1 MTGTKQFVKHPLT
14 ILAATLIVLPL
25 AMNAA
30 GSTLSLASQVVIYC
44 LYGLGFNVLLG
55 YTGLVSFGQSAF
67 FGFAGYIAALVAL
80 HLVQDVWL
88 GLFLG
93 TVLTG
98 FLGLLVGM
106 IILRRQG
113 IYFALLTL
121 AVSQLF
127 FEIAYRWTSVTGGE
141 NGLQGVSQGPI
152 AGPWV
157 LYAFCA
163 VVTWI
168 VAWMLWRVAHS
179 PFGRVLQLIRDSEK
193 RALALGYETTRY
205 KLTAFTLSA
214 LVCGFAGSLLTY
226 VIQGVYAN
234 NMNWEHAGD
243 PVMMTLF
250 GGMHYFLGPLWGA
263 ILYIN
268 LSDQLSSYTEHW
280 WLIFGALLM
289 AVILLSPEGLSG
301 IWSRIFKGRV
311 VWGLTDAAVPEP
323 TAGRQDDVELVQQGY
338 DENHNVLVLEDICK
352 NFGSLGVARNVSLEL
367 KQGEIHSL
375 IGPNGAGK
383 TTLFNMIS
391 GFILRDS
398 GKVLLDGVD
407 IGELGVDRRANLGIG
422 RSFQIVTLPGDS
434 TVFESVRVA
443 VQAKSRT
450 KRSLWRDAYGEEGV
464 ISQTWAVLDK
474 VGLTESASAQVS
486 SLPHGEKRLL
496 DIGIA
501 LAQSPRVLLLDEPLA
516 GLADRERER
525 ISNLIVSL
533 RGQVTTLVVEHD
545 IDRVRAF
552 SDTMTVLHYG
562 EVIADGKPQEVMQNR
577 RVLEAYMGE
586 SAEREAAK
594 AASPDSV
601 ADTKPSGETQLKL
614 EGVVS
619 GYGGSSILD
628 GLDLTVKRGEAV
640 ALLGRN
646 GVGKTTTLH
655 TVMGLVRASKGK
667 ITFDGTDI
675 TAWSPDRIAR
685 TGLSIVPQG
694 RRIFPNL
701 TVSQNLDVASRRGGW
716 AMDDVYRVFP
726 KLKEL
731 RNAQGDR
738 LSGGE
743 QQMLAIARALMAPAK
758 LILLDEPFEG
768 LAPSVVGDV
777 QRAVEEIRSHASV
790 LLVEQRATIALN
802 MTQRAYVMVNGRI
815 AHEAASHTLLEDES
829 TLEDL
834 LGV

>member
-1 MTGTKQFVKHPLT
+1 MRLIKRYARHPLT

-25 AMNAA
+25 AMSAA

-67 FGFAGYIAALVAL
+67 FGFSGYVAALVSL
-80 HLVQDVWL
+80 HLVQSVWL

-93 TVLTG
+93 TALTG
-98 FLGLLVGM
+98 ILGLLVGLV
-106 IILRRQG
+106 ILRRQG

-141 NGLQGVSQGPI
+141 NGLQGVGQGPI
-152 AGPWV
+152 AEPWA
-157 LYAFCA
+157 LYGFCA

-168 VAWMLWRVAHS
+168 GACLLWRVAHS
-179 PFGRVLQLIRDSEK
+179 PFGRILQLIRDSEK
-193 RALALGYETTRY
+193 RAMALGYETTRY
-205 KLTAFTLSA
+205 KLIAFTLSA

-263 ILYIN
+263 VFYIN

-280 WLIFGALLM
+280 WIIFGALLM

-301 IWSRIFKGRV
+301 IWSRVFNGRV
-311 VWGLTDAAVPEP
+311 IWGLTNATIPDALGIHGSQLIWDKHDHADSQ
-323 TAGRQDDVELVQQGY
+323 TL
-338 DENHNVLVLEDICK
+338 LVLEDVCK
-352 NFGSLGVARNVSLEL
+352 RFGNLAVARNVSLEIR
-367 KQGEIHSL
+367 KGQIHSL

-391 GFILRDS
+391 GFVVRDS
-398 GKVLLDGVD
+398 GRILLDGVD
-407 IGELGVDRRANLGIG
+407 IGKLSVDKRAKLGIG
-422 RSFQIVTLPGDS
+422 RSFQIVTLPSDT
-434 TVFESVRVA
+434 TVFEAIRVA
-443 VQAKSRT
+443 VQAKSAA
-450 KRSLWRDAYGEEGV
+450 KGSLWRDAYGDDE
-464 ISQTWAVLDK
+464 ITSRTWTIIDK
-474 VGLTESASAQVS
+474 VGLMERAPEQVA

-496 DIGIA
+496 DIGVA
-501 LAQSPRVLLLDEPLA
+501 LAQSPRLLLLDEPLA

-525 ISNLIVSL
+525 ISHLITSL

-552 SDTMTVLHYG
+552 SDSMTVLHYG
-562 EVIADGKPQEVMQNR
+562 QVIADGTPEQVMQNR
-577 RVLEAYMGE
+577 EVLEAYIGE
-586 SAEREAAK
+586 SSKSQTRHSKTPA
-594 AASPDSV
+594 
-601 ADTKPSGETQLKL
+601 GGTQPQSAIVQL
-614 EGVVS
+614 ELRGVS
-619 GYGGSSILD
+619 AGYGGGSVLN
-628 GLDLTVKRGEAV
+628 GLDLSIKRGEAV

-655 TVMGLVRASKGK
+655 TIMGLVRAARGSIRFNGN
-667 ITFDGTDI
+667 DI
-675 TAWSPDRIAR
+675 TAWSADRIAR
-685 TGLSIVPQG
+685 SGLAIMPQG

-701 TVSQNLDVASRRGGW
+701 TVTQNLEVAARRGGW
-716 AMDDVYRVFP
+716 GIEDVYRVFP
-726 KLKEL
+726 QLREL
-731 RNAQGDR
+731 RSAQGDR

-743 QQMLAIARALMAPAK
+743 QQMLAIARALMAPAE

-768 LAPSVVGDV
+768 LAPSVVADV
-777 QRAVEEIRSHASV
+777 QRAVEEIRAHASI
-790 LLVEQRATIALN
+790 LLVEQRATLALG
-802 MTQRAYVMVNGRI
+802 MTQRAYIMVNGRI
-815 AHEAASHTLLEDES
+815 AHEADSMTLIQDDS
-829 TLEDL
+829 TLQDL

>member
-1 MTGTKQFVKHPLT
+1 MTGMRQLIKHPLT
-14 ILAATLIVLPL
+14 VLAATLVVLPL

-67 FGFAGYIAALVAL
+67 FGFAGYITALVAL
-80 HLVQDVWL
+80 HVVQDVWL

-93 TVLTG
+93 TALTG
-98 FLGLLVGM
+98 VLGLLVGM

-152 AGPWV
+152 AGPWM
-157 LYAFCA
+157 LYGFCA

-168 VAWMLWRVAHS
+168 AAWMLWRVAHS

-193 RALALGYETTRY
+193 RAMALGYETTRY
-205 KLTAFTLSA
+205 KLIAFTLSA

-301 IWSRIFKGRV
+301 IWSRISKGRV
-311 VWGLTDAAVPEP
+311 IWGLTDTVVPEP
-323 TAGRQDDVELVQQGY
+323 AADSQNEVELVQQGY
-338 DENHNVLVLEDICK
+338 DERHNVLVLENICK

-398 GKVLLDGVD
+398 GKVLFDGVD
-407 IGELGVDRRANLGIG
+407 IGEMSVDRRAKLGIG

-434 TVFESVRVA
+434 SVFESVRVA
-443 VQAKSRT
+443 AQAKSKG
-450 KRSLWRDAYGEEGV
+450 KRSLWRDAYGEEST

-474 VGLTESASAQVS
+474 VGLKGKAASQVS

-525 ISNLIVSL
+525 ISELIVSL

-545 IDRVRAF
+545 IDRVRSF

-562 EVIADGKPQEVMQNR
+562 EVIGDGKPEEVMQNR

-586 SAEREAAK
+586 SGERRPAEARSPAA
-594 AASPDSV
+594 APDEH
-601 ADTKPSGETQLKL
+601 AGEVQLSL
-614 EGVVS
+614 AGVVS
-619 GYGGSSILD
+619 GYGGSSVLD

-655 TVMGLVRASKGK
+655 TVMGLVRATKGK
-667 ITFDGTDI
+667 ITFDDSDI

-701 TVSQNLDVASRRGGW
+701 TVSQNLEVASRRGGW
-716 AMDDVYRVFP
+716 PVDDVYRVFP
-726 KLKEL
+726 KLREL
-731 RNAQGDR
+731 RTAQGDR

-768 LAPSVVGDV
+768 LAPSVVADV
-777 QRAVEEIRSHASV
+777 QRAVEEIRAHASV

-815 AHEAASHTLLEDES
+815 AHEAASQSLLDDEG

>member
-1 MTGTKQFVKHPLT
+1 MTGIRQFIRHPLT
-14 ILAATLIVLPL
+14 VMAATLIVLPL
-25 AMNAA
+25 AMHAA

-67 FGFAGYIAALVAL
+67 FGFAGYITALVAL
-80 HLVQDVWL
+80 HLVQDIWL

-152 AGPWV
+152 ANPWM

-193 RALALGYETTRY
+193 RAMALGYETTRY
-205 KLTAFTLSA
+205 KLMAFTLSA
-214 LVCGFAGSLLTY
+214 FVCGFAGSLLTY
-226 VIQGVYAN
+226 VIEGVYAN

-301 IWSRIFKGRV
+301 IWSRLFKGRV
-311 VWGLTDAAVPEP
+311 VWGLTDATVPEP
-323 TAGRQDDVELVQQGY
+323 PEARQDDVELVQQGY
-338 DENHNVLVLEDICK
+338 DENQNVLVLEDICK

-398 GKVLLDGVD
+398 GKVLLDDID
-407 IGELGVDRRANLGIG
+407 IGELSVDRRANLGIG

-464 ISQTWAVLDK
+464 ISQTWAVLEK
-474 VGLTESASAQVS
+474 VGLQEKASAQVA

-525 ISNLIVSL
+525 ISDLIVSL

-562 EVIADGKPQEVMQNR
+562 EVIADGRPEEVMQNR
-577 RVLEAYMGE
+577 RVLDAYMGE
-586 SAEREAAK
+586 SVERAAAEAHVPAAAAK
-594 AASPDSV
+594 QQ
-601 ADTKPSGETQLKL
+601 SGEVQLKL
-614 EGVVS
+614 DGVVA
-619 GYGGSSILD
+619 GYGGGSVLD
-628 GLDLTVKRGEAV
+628 GLELTVKRGEAV

-655 TVMGLVRASKGK
+655 TVMGLVRASKGQ
-667 ITFDGTDI
+667 ITFDGADI
-675 TAWSPDRIAR
+675 TTWSPDRIAR
-685 TGLSIVPQG
+685 TGLAIVPQG

-716 AMDDVYRVFP
+716 AVEDVYRVFP

-731 RNAQGDR
+731 HSAQGDR

-768 LAPSVVGDV
+768 LAPSVVADV
-777 QRAVEEIRSHASV
+777 QHAVEEILSHASV
-790 LLVEQRATIALN
+790 LLVEQRATLALN

-815 AHEAASHTLLEDES
+815 AHEAASQTLLEDEG
-829 TLEDL
+829 TLEEF